1 MTSIDI
7 IHRYSTDATAG
18 RPVPADSS
26 AALLRLQ
33 QGNKSFARLL
43 DHDGNTQGVQQI
55 IPVDL
60 HDLGFA
66 AGSDNVPKQRPF
78 AAILGC
84 SDARVPIELVFNEGP
99 NDLFVIRVAGN
110 GLGGEVLGS
119 LKYAVENLGG
129 SLRLIVALGHSG
141 CGALTT
147 AVDVFLNPVDYL
159 PLATKHSLR
168 GILDRTLLVVQT
180 SAKKLL
186 AAFGP
191 DVVHK
196 AGYRKALIETS
207 IVTNA
212 ALAAYSI
219 QEELRS
225 NEVTGIRAAY
235 GVYLLETREIWAPRV
250 GDPDDGGLAVVPRD
264 LAGFVDL
271 GEAIVRSHRVASL
284 LDANPSA
291 PPIGTASPRP
301 GR

>member
-1 MTSIDI
+1 MKSIDI
-7 IHRYSTDATAG
+7 IHRYSTDATAV
-18 RPVPADSS
+18 RPMPADSS
-26 AALLRLQ
+26 AALLRLE

-43 DHDGNTQGVQQI
+43 DHDENAQGVQQI

-66 AGSDNVPKQRPF
+66 AGSNHAPKQRPF

-110 GLGGEVLGS
+110 GLGSEVLGS

-129 SLRLIVALGHSG
+129 SLKLIVALGHSG

-186 AAFGP
+186 ATFGP
-191 DVVHK
+191 EVVLR
-196 AGYRKALIETS
+196 AGYRKVLIETS

-212 ALAAYSI
+212 ALAAFSI
-219 QEELRS
+219 QEELKS
-225 NEVTGIRAAY
+225 SEITGIRAAY
-235 GVYLLETREIWAPRV
+235 GVYLLETREIWAPRI
-250 GDPDDGGLAVVPRD
+250 GDPDDSGLAVVPQD

-271 GEAIVRSHRVASL
+271 GEAIVRSRHIASL
-284 LDANPSA
+284 LDEN
-291 PPIGTASPRP
+291 
-301 GR
+301 